1 MPRVGR
7 LDTPVRS
14 GSTVLAVTFCGA
26 RPRGCCDGS
35 QPESKY
41 AGFIVASTYSRF
53 GGKHE
58 YCAGDRNEHWN
69 WIGDRRDACPRR
81 SHRHRDDAQSG
92 SAGELQKLVAAEKLP
107 VTLAALN
114 VDDDASVDSALGKVL
129 AEHGRLDVLVNN
141 AGVGGGGS
149 VEESSTARFR
159 EVMETNFFGALRCIK
174 AVVRGMRERRQGC
187 IVNVTSLSGRLAL
200 APAAAY
206 CASKFAL
213 EALSECLAQEMKAFN
228 VRVAIIEPGVI
239 ATPIFSKAKPIPEG
253 SPYPQARRQ
262 RALFAKSLTNPTSP
276 YVVGEKI
283 REILDGNSWQLV
295 IRSARTRSRSSNGGR
310 TKPTMRSLI
319 SWRGLMRILLPWP
332 KKSLVSTSRC
342 NGARIRMPLTRCV
355 RQARAN
361 LAQLRH
367 ADGFRAR
374 RGKVD
379 LEVESRDFSCWPV
392 ADTLAAGSDV
402 RLQG

>member
-1 MPRVGR
+1 MSIALVTG
-7 LDTPVRS
+7 T
-14 GSTVLAVTFCGA
+14 STGIGLATAVTLA
-26 RPRGCCDGS
+26 R
-35 QPESKY
+35 
-41 AGFIVASTYSRF
+41 
-53 GGKHE
+53 GGHTVI
-58 YCAGDRNEHWN
+58 ATMRNL
-69 WIGDRRDACPRR
+69 A
-81 SHRHRDDAQSG
+81 

-174 AVVRGMRERRQGC
+174 AVVPGMRERRQGC
-187 IVNVTSLSGRLAL
+187 IVNVTSLSGRVAL

-213 EALSECLAQEMKAFN
+213 EALSECLAQELKAFN

-262 RALFAKSLTNPTSP
+262 RALFAKSLTNPTSS
-276 YVVGEKI
+276 YLVGEKI
-283 REILDGNSWQLV
+283 REIVDGNSWQLRYPVGPDAEPFLKWRASKTDEEV
-295 IRSARTRSRSSNGGR
+295 IN
-310 TKPTMRSLI
+310 
-319 SWRGLMRILLPWP
+319 
-332 KKSLVSTSRC
+332 
-342 NGARIRMPLTRCV
+342 
-355 RQARAN
+355 
-361 LAQLRH
+361 
-367 ADGFRAR
+367 
-374 RGKVD
+374 
-379 LEVESRDFSCWPV
+379 
-392 ADTLAAGSDV
+392 LAAGTDADFIAMAKKEFGLDV
-402 RLQG
+402 TL

>member
-1 MPRVGR
+1 LEENMSIALVTG
-7 LDTPVRS
+7 T
-14 GSTVLAVTFCGA
+14 STGIGLATAVTLA
-26 RPRGCCDGS
+26 R
-35 QPESKY
+35 
-41 AGFIVASTYSRF
+41 
-53 GGKHE
+53 GGHTVI
-58 YCAGDRNEHWN
+58 ATMRNL
-69 WIGDRRDACPRR
+69 A
-81 SHRHRDDAQSG
+81 

-174 AVVRGMRERRQGC
+174 AVVPGMRERRQGC
-187 IVNVTSLSGRLAL
+187 IVNVTSLSGRIAL

-213 EALSECLAQEMKAFN
+213 EALSECLAQELKAFN

-262 RALFAKSLTNPTSP
+262 RALFAKSLTNPTSS
-276 YVVGEKI
+276 YLVGEKI
-283 REILDGNSWQLV
+283 REIVDGNSWQLRYPVGPDAEPFLKWRASKTDEEV
-295 IRSARTRSRSSNGGR
+295 IN
-310 TKPTMRSLI
+310 
-319 SWRGLMRILLPWP
+319 
-332 KKSLVSTSRC
+332 
-342 NGARIRMPLTRCV
+342 
-355 RQARAN
+355 
-361 LAQLRH
+361 
-367 ADGFRAR
+367 
-374 RGKVD
+374 
-379 LEVESRDFSCWPV
+379 
-392 ADTLAAGSDV
+392 LAAGTDADFIAMAKKEFGLDV
-402 RLQG
+402 TL

>member
-1 MPRVGR
+1 MSIALVTG
-7 LDTPVRS
+7 T
-14 GSTVLAVTFCGA
+14 STGIGLATAVTLA
-26 RPRGCCDGS
+26 R
-35 QPESKY
+35 
-41 AGFIVASTYSRF
+41 
-53 GGKHE
+53 GGHTVI
-58 YCAGDRNEHWN
+58 ATMRNL
-69 WIGDRRDACPRR
+69 A
-81 SHRHRDDAQSG
+81 

-174 AVVRGMRERRQGC
+174 AVVPGMRERRQGC
-187 IVNVTSLSGRLAL
+187 IVNVTSLSGRIAL

-213 EALSECLAQEMKAFN
+213 EALSECLAQELKEFN

-262 RALFAKSLTNPTSP
+262 RALFAKSLTNPTSS
-276 YVVGEKI
+276 YLVGEKI
-283 REILDGNSWQLV
+283 REIVDGNSWQLRYPVGPDAEPFLKWRASKTDEEV
-295 IRSARTRSRSSNGGR
+295 IN
-310 TKPTMRSLI
+310 
-319 SWRGLMRILLPWP
+319 
-332 KKSLVSTSRC
+332 
-342 NGARIRMPLTRCV
+342 
-355 RQARAN
+355 
-361 LAQLRH
+361 
-367 ADGFRAR
+367 
-374 RGKVD
+374 
-379 LEVESRDFSCWPV
+379 
-392 ADTLAAGSDV
+392 LAAGTDADFIAMAKKEFGLDV
-402 RLQG
+402 TL

>member
-1 MPRVGR
+1 MSIALVTG
-7 LDTPVRS
+7 T
-14 GSTVLAVTFCGA
+14 STGIGLATAVTLA
-26 RPRGCCDGS
+26 R
-35 QPESKY
+35 
-41 AGFIVASTYSRF
+41 
-53 GGKHE
+53 GGHTVI
-58 YCAGDRNEHWN
+58 ATMRNL
-69 WIGDRRDACPRR
+69 A
-81 SHRHRDDAQSG
+81 
-92 SAGELQKLVAAEKLP
+92 SAGELQKIVAVEKLP

-129 AEHGRLDVLVNN
+129 AQHGRLDVLVNN

-149 VEESSTARFR
+149 VEENSTARFR

-174 AVVRGMRERRQGC
+174 AVVPGMRERRQGC

-283 REILDGNSWQLV
+283 REIVDGNSWQLRYPVGPDAEPFLKWRASKTDEEV
-295 IRSARTRSRSSNGGR
+295 INLVAGTDADFIAMA
-310 TKPTMRSLI
+310 KKEF
-319 SWRGLMRILLPWP
+319 GLDI
-332 KKSLVSTSRC
+332 
-342 NGARIRMPLTRCV
+342 
-355 RQARAN
+355 
-361 LAQLRH
+361 
-367 ADGFRAR
+367 
-374 RGKVD
+374 
-379 LEVESRDFSCWPV
+379 
-392 ADTLAAGSDV
+392 TL
-402 RLQG
+402 